1 MKEMFINMKG
11 KKKGRKEG
19 KGKGG
24 RKAGKGGRKGFIVTS
39 NCRTGDFPGGP
50 VVKTAHFTCTECRSS
65 AYIRVCHMFTFERDH
80 RSSSERSNSGRRYF
94 SPL

>member
-50 VVKTAHFTCTECRSS
+50 VVKTAHFTCTECHSIPVWGTKIPHTTR
-65 AYIRVCHMFTFERDH
+65 
-80 RSSSERSNSGRRYF
+80 
-94 SPL
+94 